1 MEKGCAA
8 FMDLIEVDTRL
19 LESALEV
26 RGVFTFDGFI
36 RGYWSFCFFEGDC
49 YLVSSLFYWG

>member
-36 RGYWSFCFFEGDC
+36 RGYWSFCF
-49 YLVSSLFYWG
+49 LRATVI